1 MQLIKNFIN
10 GEKINISKKT
20 KKIFDP
26 SKGEEIGQVVLSNQ
40 DDYNL
45 AIESSTKSQ
54 IAWSQTTPLKRSR
67 IISKYK
73 ELIEANLEE
82 LAKIVVLS
90 MVKHL
95 RMQKDQ

>member
-26 SKGEEIGQVVLSNQ
+26 SKGEEIGQVVLSDQ

-45 AIESSTKSQ
+45 AIESSTKKSNCMVTNNPSKKIQ
-54 IAWSQTTPLKRSR
+54 NNLK
-67 IISKYK
+67 I
-73 ELIEANLEE
+73 
-82 LAKIVVLS
+82 
-90 MVKHL
+90 
-95 RMQKDQ
+95 